1 MSWEIEGQY
10 YENCSCDAVC
20 PCTWSNLSRP
30 ATQDDCRASLAFRV
44 ERGAVD
50 NVDVSGRT
58 VVLAVLSPR
67 MMVEG
72 NWQAGLIF
80 DADTTDEQMDALT
93 KVFTGQLGGPMA
105 GLAPL
110 IGEVLG
116 AERAAIE
123 LQAGESGWVVRI
135 GDDSELQG
143 TTERAPDATE
153 PVTLTGIFAHPAGP
167 TLTVTPGAD
176 VRSSMFGIEWSGA
189 SRSGFTA
196 PFSWAA

>member
-1 MSWEIEGQY
+1 MGYEISGRY

-30 ATQDDCRASLAFRV
+30 ATSDDCRASLAFRV
-44 ERGAVD
+44 ERGTID
-50 NVDVSGRT
+50 DVDVSGRT
-58 VVLAVLSPR
+58 LVLAIEAPR
-67 MMVEG
+67 MMVDG
-72 NWQAGLIF
+72 NWKAGLLF

-116 AERAAIE
+116 AERAAIVLE
-123 LQAGESGWVVRI
+123 AGETGWIVRV
-135 GDDSELQG
+135 GNDTDLQG
-143 TTERAPDATE
+143 TTERAPEASE
-153 PVTLTGIFAHPAGP
+153 PVTLTGIFSHPAGP
-167 TLTVTPGAD
+167 VLTITPGAE
-176 VRSSMFGIEWSGA
+176 VRSSMFGIEWSGTA
-189 SRSGFTA
+189 RSGFTA